1 MGGVAVGQ
9 GRMGVG
15 NQMRDVSVHVWEE
28 LGYVCICI
36 YLTGKTAFTS
46 MGRPPKI

>member
-1 MGGVAVGQ
+1 MSVGD
-9 GRMGVG
+9 MMK
-15 NQMRDVSVHVWEE
+15 NMSVHVWVE

-46 MGRPPKI
+46 MKKTLKN